1 MGWYARAKE
10 FSSEVRSEV
19 KKVSF
24 PSRPEVIS
32 TTIVVLIASIVMA
45 IYLWMADIVILRLY
59 EAVLGVFS

>member
-1 MGWYARAKE
+1 MGWYARVKE
-10 FSSEVRSEV
+10 FLSEVRSEV

-32 TTIVVLIASIVMA
+32 TTVVVLIASVVMA
-45 IYLWMADIVILRLY
+45 VFLWLSDIVILQLY